1 MERFALRVLRASD
14 IVYGVGAVYLLLVMA
29 VKGYWTVVF
38 PFLIVVG
45 MWLWSRQ
52 RRPSDFR

>member
-1 MERFALRVLRASD
+1 
-14 IVYGVGAVYLLLVMA
+14 MA

>member
-14 IVYGVGAVYLLLVMA
+14 IVYGAGAVFLLLVMA

-45 MWLWSRQ
+45 MWLWSR
-52 RRPSDFR
+52 RLRPSDFG

>member
-14 IVYGVGAVYLLLVMA
+14 IVYGAGAVFLLLVMA
-29 VKGYWTVVF
+29 VKGHWTVFF
-38 PFLIVVG
+38 PFLVVVG
-45 MWLWSRQ
+45 MWLGSRQ